1 MLFMIVGYLRSGAE
15 DQLIEFRNEFSEHLA
30 QPSPNIAAIGVL
42 RDRDGRRRG
51 YMGFLETDS
60 FDNAERFLKD
70 SPFYQENLYERID
83 VFEYD
88 VEVGK
93 VG

>member
-1 MLFMIVGYLRSGAE
+1 MLFMIVGYLRSGTE
-15 DQLIEFRNEFSEHLA
+15 DQLLEFRNEFSEHLA
-30 QPSPNIAAIGVL
+30 QPSPNIAAIGLL
-42 RDRDGRRRG
+42 RDRERRRQG
-51 YMGFLETDS
+51 YLGFVETDS
-60 FDNAERFLKD
+60 FEDAERFLKD
-70 SPFYQENLYERID
+70 SPFYKEDLYERID